1 MVDQDTELIYIEVWS
16 ENNLDILNVKT
27 LFQGGWMVKSVKHE
41 DAQMFDNEAGIYLTC
56 NELPDFGVEQPN
68 VDHRISVFH
77 TTKLMEPKSEAP
89 QWIEDNPM
97 ACLIWMINE
106 INRNI
111 KYVSQQKRCY
121 EKPFQDVTKTCKNC
135 DFPPE
140 ELEKFGYICV
150 DQVHIAL
157 QHPVSQ

>member
-1 MVDQDTELIYIEVWS
+1 MIYIEKWS
-16 ENNLDILNVKT
+16 ENNLDIPNVKT

-41 DAQMFDNEAGIYLTC
+41 DAQMFDNKAGIYLTC

-68 VDHRISVFH
+68 VDCRISVFH

-97 ACLIWMINE
+97 ACLVWMINE
-106 INRNI
+106 TIGNI

-121 EKPFQDVTKTCKNC
+121 EKPFHDVTKTCKNRN
-135 DFPPE
+135 FPPE
-140 ELEKFGYICV
+140 ELEKLGYICV
-150 DQVHIAL
+150 D
-157 QHPVSQ
+157 